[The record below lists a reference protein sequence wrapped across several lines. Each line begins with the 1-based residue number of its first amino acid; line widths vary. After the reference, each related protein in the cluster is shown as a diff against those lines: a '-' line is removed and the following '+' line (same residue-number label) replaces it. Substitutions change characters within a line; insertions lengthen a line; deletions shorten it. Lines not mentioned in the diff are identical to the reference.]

1 MVVSPIN
8 IKSVF
13 TISFF
18 CLSFFLSAQETE
30 ASTDA
35 LKTVVIDAGHGG
47 KDPGCHG
54 KSIKEKDL
62 ALSVALKLGAFIQK
76 EYPSVNVIY
85 TRDKDV
91 FIELNERA
99 RIANDNNADLFISIH
114 ANAASPSAYGSETF
128 VLGLHR
134 TESQQKVAER
144 ENSIIHFEEDSEE
157 KYADFDLSPDAIIAR
172 QIQLSAFLDQ
182 SIDFASKIQNGFK
195 AIGRHDRGVKQAGFL
210 VLYKTTMPSV
220 LIELGF
226 LTNSAEENFYKQELN
241 QVKAANMLFKA
252 FQSYK
257 NEVEGVQKLIVDGD
271 GYNEAVEEIE
281 KEMDKTK
288 EVEANKHL
296 IFKVQIATSKVQLL
310 KSDQRFK
317 GVTVFEYKQ
326 DNLFKY
332 TSGHFHGDLESA
344 KIHKEKMMEL
354 GFEHAFVVAFLNN
367 ERISMSEA
375 LKMLD

>member
-1 MVVSPIN
+1 MVVSPIK
-8 IKSVF
+8 IKSLL

-18 CLSFFLSAQETE
+18 CLSFFFYAQEVFESNE
-30 ASTDA
+30 A
-35 LKTVVIDAGHGG
+35 LQTVVIDPGHGG

-54 KSIKEKDL
+54 KSTREKDL
-62 ALSVALKLGAFIQK
+62 VLSVALKLGAFIEK
-76 EYPSVNVIY
+76 EFPSVKVIY
-85 TRDKDV
+85 TREKDV

-99 RIANDNNADLFISIH
+99 RIANENNADLFISIH
-114 ANAASPSAYGSETF
+114 ANSASPGAYGSETF

-134 TESQQKVAER
+134 TKSQQKVAER

-157 KYADFDLSPDAIIAR
+157 KYADFELTPDAIIAR
-172 QIQLSAFLDQ
+172 QIQLSTFLDQ
-182 SIDFASKIQNGFK
+182 SIVFASKIQSGFK
-195 AIGRHDRGVKQAGFL
+195 ELGRHDRGVKQAGFL

-226 LTNSAEENFYKQELN
+226 LTNSAEENFFKQEVN
-241 QVKAANMLFKA
+241 QVKAANTLFKA

-257 NEVEGVQKLIVDGD
+257 NEVEGVQKLIVDGE
-271 GYNEAVEEIE
+271 GYDETVKEIE
-281 KEMDKTK
+281 KETDHDS
-288 EVEANKHL
+288 EEDANDHL
-296 IFKVQIATSKVQLL
+296 VFKVQIATSKVQLL

-317 GVTVFEYKQ
+317 GVSVSEYEQ

-332 TSGHFHGDLESA
+332 TTGHFHGDLDAA
-344 KIHKEKMMEL
+344 KAHKKKMLEE

-367 ERISMSEA
+367 ERISISEA